1 MKARSDGFV
10 VLVPTPWQG
19 PEEHLFL
26 EAYEEYWQEPVGAN
40 FSDPDG
46 AELTVNGQSVRLHI
60 DAALPELAEFASTAL
75 EPFGASDQ
83 ALLQQHT
90 SIWRLVAEGGRDS
103 AEALLKVVGA
113 LVIAGASGAF
123 LPNTRRLHSPRSIR
137 HFTMELNAENLTNF
151 FVGAYD
157 RNDWMRTR
165 GLTAFGLPEVE
176 TPTTSGINAAYFR
189 LMDIAAAMLDQRSPF
204 PTSSRIQ
211 LGPSLFSLVEGPRGP
226 EDDDIP
232 VNGLHGVIS
241 LMPI

>member
-1 MKARSDGFV
+1 MKAQSDGFV
-10 VLVPTPWQG
+10 VLVPTPWRG
-19 PEEHLFL
+19 PEEQLFL
-26 EAYEEYWQEPVGAN
+26 EAFEEYWQEPVGAD
-40 FSDPDG
+40 FEDPER
-46 AELTVNGQSVRLHI
+46 AELTVNGQPVRVHF
-60 DAALPELAEFASTAL
+60 DAALPELAELANTAL

-90 SIWRLVAEGGRDS
+90 SIYRLVGDRGRET

-113 LVIAGASGAF
+113 LVVGGASGAF

-137 HFTMELNAENLTNF
+137 HFTMEINAENLANF
-151 FVGAYD
+151 FIGAYD

-176 TPTTSGINAAYFR
+176 TPTTRGVNAAYFR
-189 LMDIAAAMLDQRSPF
+189 LMDVAAAMLDQRSPF

-211 LGPSLFSLVEGPRGP
+211 LGPDIFTLVEGPRGP
-226 EDDDIP
+226 DDDDIP
-232 VNGLHGVIS
+232 VNGLHGVIT